1 MTSPSTRAP
10 LRGGLSI
17 GSLPVASP
25 VALAPLSGVTDAPFR
40 RMVSRFGV
48 GWTVSE
54 MVPGDGLAAGD
65 EEARLRAEGA
75 GLSPHIVQIAGCEP
89 RWMAEGARVAAAAGA
104 EVIDI
109 NMGCP
114 AKRVTGGYAG
124 SALMRD
130 LDHAERLIVATVEA
144 VDLPVTVKMRLGWD
158 ETSLNAPELA
168 RRAEAAGVVLVTV
181 HGRTRQQF
189 YKGSADWNA
198 IAAVKAVVRIPV
210 VANGDIVSPD
220 DAEACLAASGA
231 DAVMVGRG
239 AQGRPWV
246 PSQIAARLAGAPVPA
261 DPDLAT
267 QLAAATELY
276 EEQLAHYGRAIGVRH
291 ARKHLGWALDAAAA
305 ACHASQALLSE
316 ARGRVL
322 TTDEPAEAIAALAE
336 SFDRF
341 QWRAAA

>member
-104 EVIDI
+104 DAIDI

-130 LDHAERLIVATVEA
+130 LDHAERLIAATVEA

-158 ETSLNAPELA
+158 ETLLNAPDLA
-168 RRAEAAGVVLVTV
+168 RRAEAAESCSSPFMAARASSSTRG
-181 HGRTRQQF
+181 GR
-189 YKGSADWNA
+189 
-198 IAAVKAVVRIPV
+198 
-210 VANGDIVSPD
+210 
-220 DAEACLAASGA
+220 LARH
-231 DAVMVGRG
+231 RG
-239 AQGRPWV
+239 GQGGRPH
-246 PSQIAARLAGAPVPA
+246 P
-261 DPDLAT
+261 
-267 QLAAATELY
+267 
-276 EEQLAHYGRAIGVRH
+276 GRR
-291 ARKHLGWALDAAAA
+291 
-305 ACHASQALLSE
+305 
-316 ARGRVL
+316 
-322 TTDEPAEAIAALAE
+322 
-336 SFDRF
+336 
-341 QWRAAA
+341 QWRHRLSQ